1 MKSNAKAA
9 LGLGG
14 NIGDP
19 PATMAKALRLLDAR
33 DDTSV
38 GAVSRLFRT
47 PPWGKTDQA
56 WFYNACAIVETA
68 LGPQALLDVCLSIER
83 QLKRVREERWGPR
96 TIDIDVLTHGDF
108 ASNEPVLT
116 VPHPR
121 MTERG
126 FVMMPL
132 ADIASHLVVEGRTV
146 EAWTERA
153 DTVGIEPVSND
164 REWWRKG

>member
-1 MKSNAKAA
+1 MTIQAEAA

-33 DDTSV
+33 DDTRVS
-38 GAVSRLFRT
+38 AVSRLFRT

-56 WFYNACAIVETA
+56 WFYNACAIVETT

-108 ASNEPVLT
+108 ASKAPVLT

-126 FVMMPL
+126 FVMVPL
-132 ADIASHLVVEGRTV
+132 ADIAPQLVVEGRTV
-146 EAWTERA
+146 KEWTQLA
-153 DTVGIEPVSND
+153 DTAGIEPVGDD
-164 REWWRKG
+164 RAWWRKG